1 MSIETVQKVT
11 ASHLKRSAFLYVRQ
25 STLRQVRENTES
37 KHRQYDLRQRA
48 QELGWGAEQVVVID
62 SDLGQSGA
70 SAVEREGFQKLVTEV
85 SMNRA
90 GVVMG
95 LEVSRLARNSADW
108 YRLLQICALTDTLL
122 LDEDGIYNPTQF
134 NDRLLL
140 GLKGTMS
147 EAELHLIR
155 SRMQGGLLS
164 KAKRGELLTQLPIGF
179 VYDDEG
185 RVMLDPDQQVQQTV
199 RLLFETFRRSGS
211 AYGVVK
217 VFHQQGVRF
226 PKYGCEGGRPAELL
240 WGSLEHVQ
248 AVRMLRNPRYA
259 GAYVFGRTRIRKTV
273 AGNGHHKTQLPQ
285 EEWHSLIQNAHAGY
299 ISWQEY
305 EQNLK
310 RLEENKQARGLPR
323 KGPPREGSALLQGLV
338 ICGVCGS
345 RMLTRYH
352 QRDGQPVPGYRCEG
366 RSEAERTARGICQYI
381 TGTGVDQAV
390 SDLLLG
396 IMTPVALEV
405 ALTVQQE
412 LQSRLEEADRL
423 RRAQVERARY
433 EADLARRRFLRVDP
447 DNRLVA
453 DSLEKDWNEKLR
465 ALAEAQQN
473 YERQRQTDQVALNEG
488 QRKQILA
495 LAGDF
500 PRLWQSPDTPDRERK
515 RMVRLLIEDVT
526 LRKTERV
533 VIQIRFKSGMM
544 HSLTVPLPAE
554 LNMCKPEVIAEID
567 RLLDDHTYS
576 EIATL
581 MNERGYRN
589 VEGGIFS
596 AKSLSQLCCRRKLKS
611 RYQRLRDKGLLTITE
626 MTQKL
631 GVQKLTIHRWHH
643 AGLLRGHVYDDRGS
657 CLFEDPGRPLPRS
670 ALHQMLRA
678 ERAAARQQ
686 PDHIQ
691 EVQYET

>member
-1 MSIETVQKVT
+1 MSIEVAQKVT

-25 STLRQVRENTES
+25 STPRQVLENTES
-37 KHRQYDLRQRA
+37 KQRQYALRQRA
-48 QELGWGAEQVVVID
+48 EALGWGPEQIIVID

-70 SAVEREGFQKLVTEV
+70 SAADREGFQKLVTEV
-85 SMNRA
+85 SMDRA

-108 YRLLQICALTDTLL
+108 HRLLQICAVTDTLI
-122 LDEDGIYNPTQF
+122 LDEDGVYNPTQF

-155 SRMQGGLLS
+155 SRMHGGLLS

-185 RVMLDPDQQVQQTV
+185 RVVLDPDQQVQQAV

-217 VFHQQGVRF
+217 AFHQQGLQF
-226 PKYGCEGGRPAELL
+226 PKYGCEGGRPAELI
-240 WGSLEHVQ
+240 WGSLEHGQV
-248 AVRMLRNPRYA
+248 VRMLRNPRYA
-259 GAYVFGRTRIRKTV
+259 GAYVFGRTRTRKTIDGH
-273 AGNGHHKTQLPQ
+273 AHHKTHLPQ
-285 EEWHSLIQNAHAGY
+285 KEWHSLIQNAHASY
-299 ISWQEY
+299 LSWQEY
-305 EQNLK
+305 EENLK
-310 RLEENKQARGLPR
+310 RLEENKQARGLAR

-345 RMLTRYH
+345 RMQTLYH
-352 QRDGQPVPGYRCEG
+352 QRDGQLAPGYRCQGPSEG
-366 RSEAERTARGICQYI
+366 ERSTQGYCQFI
-381 TGTGVDQAV
+381 TGTGIDQAV
-390 SDLLLG
+390 SHLLLE
-396 IMTPVALEV
+396 IMTPVALDV

-412 LQSRLEEADRL
+412 LQSRLDETDRL

-447 DNRLVA
+447 ENRLVA
-453 DSLEKDWNEKLR
+453 DSLEKDWNERLR
-465 ALAEAQQN
+465 TLAEVQQH
-473 YERQRQTDQVALNEG
+473 YARQRQTDQAVLNEG
-488 QRKQILA
+488 QRQQILA

-500 PRLWQSPDTPDRERK
+500 PRLWQNPDTSDRERK

-526 LRKTERV
+526 LRKTKRV
-533 VIQIRFKSGMM
+533 LVHIRFKSGMTY
-544 HSLTVPLPAE
+544 SLTAPLPNE
-554 LNMCKPEVIAEID
+554 VNMYKPEVVAEVD
-567 RLLDDHTYS
+567 HLLEHHTYG
-576 EIATL
+576 EVVAL
-581 MNERGYRN
+581 MNDRGYRTAD
-589 VEGGIFS
+589 GCMFDS
-596 AKSLSQLCCRRKLKS
+596 KKLSQLCCRRGLKS

-626 MTQKL
+626 IVQKL
-631 GVQKLTIHRWHH
+631 GVQKLTIHKWHH

-670 ALHQMLRA
+670 ALRQMRRA
-678 ERAAARQQ
+678 ERVAACPQTDRS
-686 PDHIQ
+686 Q
-691 EVQYET
+691 EVQCET